1 MRHQDDRNTMKIAV
15 FSDDDLDVA
24 EGIDQLLTKYSEQS
38 PEVLFP
44 VKTDYDDF
52 SQSIIRKCL
61 ENQVKVTA
69 FLSDAT
75 DVGHIIKQVDSF
87 VVCEDPVNDL
97 LRQLS
102 TGDAVGIVWTDSLTD
117 HLIIH
122 TVEDLAL
129 DTWDITDGMDPIE
142 MDENPFLG
150 MDPDDLHD
158 GMHKALGVF
167 VDMMSAFIASTVM
180 ESLGQAV
187 VQHLNEQVDKKDISP
202 FDDEE

>member
-1 MRHQDDRNTMKIAV
+1 MKIAV
-15 FSDDDLDVA
+15 FSEDDLDVSL
-24 EGIDQLLTKYSEQS
+24 GIDELLTKYSEQS

-44 VKTDYDDF
+44 VKTNYNDF

-61 ENQVKVTA
+61 ANQVKVTA

-117 HLIIH
+117 HLILH

-142 MDENPFLG
+142 LDENQFLG
-150 MDPDDLHD
+150 MDPDELHD

-187 VQHLNEQVDKKDISP
+187 VQHLNEQVEKKDISP

>member
-1 MRHQDDRNTMKIAV
+1 MKIAV
-15 FSDDDLDVA
+15 FSEDNLDVSL
-24 EGIDQLLTKYSEQS
+24 GIDELLTKYSEQS

-44 VKTDYDDF
+44 VKTNYNDF

-61 ENQVKVTA
+61 ANQVKVTA

-117 HLIIH
+117 HLILH

-142 MDENPFLG
+142 LDENQFLG
-150 MDPDDLHD
+150 MDPDELHD

-187 VQHLNEQVDKKDISP
+187 VQHLNEQIDKKDISP
-202 FDDEE
+202 FDDDE

>member
-1 MRHQDDRNTMKIAV
+1 MKIAV

-24 EGIDQLLTKYSEQS
+24 LGIDQLLTKYSEQS

-44 VKTDYDDF
+44 VKTDYDEF

-87 VVCEDPVNDL
+87 VVCEDPVSDL

-142 MDENPFLG
+142 MDDNRFVCK
-150 MDPDDLHD
+150 DPDELHD

-187 VQHLNEQVDKKDISP
+187 VQHLNEQIDKKDISP

>member
-1 MRHQDDRNTMKIAV
+1 MKIAV
-15 FSDDDLDVA
+15 FSEDDLDVSL
-24 EGIDQLLTKYSEQS
+24 GIDQLLTKYSEQS

-44 VKTDYDDF
+44 VKTNYEYF

-142 MDENPFLG
+142 MDENSFLG

>member
-1 MRHQDDRNTMKIAV
+1 MKIAV
-15 FSDDDLDVA
+15 FSEDDLDVSA
-24 EGIDQLLTKYSEQS
+24 GIDALITKYSEQS
-38 PEVLFP
+38 PEVIFP

-61 ENQVKVTA
+61 ENKVKVTA

-75 DVGHIIKQVDSF
+75 DVGHIIKQVDGF
-87 VVCEDPVNDL
+87 VVCENPVQDV

-102 TGDAVGIVWTDSLTD
+102 PGDAIGIVWTDSLSD
-117 HLIIH
+117 HLILH
-122 TVEDLAL
+122 SVEDLAL
-129 DTWDITDGMDPIE
+129 DTWDITDGMDPI
-142 MDENPFLG
+142 DIDDSENPFMN

-158 GMHKALGVF
+158 GMHKALSVF

-187 VQHLNEQVDKKDISP
+187 VQHLNDQLDKKDISP